1 MKTLTLLM
9 TIGLLSHSGVV
20 QALTVD
26 EIIRLKQAGVSDS
39 TIELVIKGDGDS
51 RSAGTWKTKDGWIVH
66 TTETRERQ
74 SYSDNR
80 YYGKEYPIA
89 VYPNAFLR
97 RK

>member
-74 SYSDNR
+74 SYSDDR